1 MKKIGL
7 FLSFFCFL
15 FANLSGQNC
24 SECMVDLPTLPED
37 TLFLSAMPDGSVG
50 TNYEAAL
57 NFRMPKTTTP
67 VNAIDP
73 GTPAG
78 LNIEEI
84 TLISINNLPTG
95 LTWETAE
102 IEYFPEENT
111 DGCIQFCGTPL
122 IADTF
127 VVEITIA
134 AKVAII
140 TQTTSFRFV
149 MVINPAS
156 SNTAGFSLSNNISCG
171 PTEVE
176 ITNNIPSNGQGG
188 ISYLWDF
195 GNGNSTLNE
204 QPNTQTY
211 TEPGVYPITYQAIID
226 TVGYLLTSIE
236 VLESGCRDLPSFPS
250 FSTAPDMNIKV
261 LDADDNILFLTPNYD
276 NTFAPIQASTNLLLE
291 EGNYRVEVIDDDG
304 GLNFN
309 DDECG
314 VVTFNRFTT
323 GDLVIGDL
331 TVRLTIVHP
340 VDTVNSVDSVIVYA
354 IPSAPEII
362 SLTSSEICGGQSVI
376 LETNYQERVQ
386 WFQDSVLIPGATEFQ
401 LEVNEAGE
409 YYVQYLSEVGCPASS
424 EILTV
429 TLLTPPATPAYVNE
443 ENVLTLFNQ
452 NNLPEEYTITWL
464 LNGEILEG
472 EFGVSLCIF
481 ESGDYTLSILDE
493 MNGCSNSFTLNVPFD
508 PSAPCITTD
517 VSEIELAKLKI
528 FPNPFG
534 NTLTI
539 QYPDLMEETTLRIF
553 NGMGQMVLN
562 QTWLPGTDQINLSTD
577 TWPSG
582 VYFVEMSTPTER
594 SVEKLIRF

>member
-15 FANLSGQNC
+15 LGNVIGQNC
-24 SECMVDLPTLPED
+24 GACNVSLPVLPED
-37 TLFLSAMPDGSVG
+37 TLFLSAMPDGTVG
-50 TNYEAAL
+50 ANYAETL

-78 LNIEEI
+78 LDIEKI

-95 LTWETAE
+95 ITWETAQ
-102 IEYFPEENT
+102 IEYLPNEET

-122 IADTF
+122 MADTF
-127 VVEITIA
+127 EVEITIA
-134 AKVAII
+134 AKVSVI
-140 TQTTSFRFV
+140 TQTTSFRFRL
-149 MVINPAS
+149 VINPAT

-176 ITNNIPSNGQGG
+176 IINNIPSNGQDG
-188 ISYLWDF
+188 ISYFWDF

-204 QPNTQTY
+204 VPNSQTY
-211 TEPGVYPITYQAIID
+211 TEPGIYPITYQAIID

-236 VLESGCRDLPSFPS
+236 VLESGCRDIPSFPT

-276 NTFAPIQASTNLLLE
+276 NTFAPIQASTNLSLG

-314 VVTFNRFTT
+314 VVSFNRFTT
-323 GDLVIGDL
+323 GDLEIGDL

-340 VDTVNSVDSVIVYA
+340 VDTINSVDSVIVYGVPA
-354 IPSAPEII
+354 TPEII
-362 SLTSSEICGGQSVI
+362 SLTSLELCGGQSVI
-376 LETNYQERVQ
+376 LETNYDESVQ
-386 WFQDSVLIPGATEFQ
+386 WFQDDILIPGATEFQ
-401 LEVNEAGE
+401 IEVSEAGA
-409 YYVQYLSEVGCPASS
+409 YYVQYQSEVGCPANS
-424 EILTV
+424 EILEV

-443 ENVLTLFNQ
+443 DNVLTLFNQ
-452 NNLPEEYTITWL
+452 NALPDDYTISWL
-464 LNGEILEG
+464 LNGENLAG
-472 EFGVSLCIF
+472 EYGVSLCIF
-481 ESGDYTLSILDE
+481 ESGNYTLSLVDE
-493 MNGCSNSFTLNVPFD
+493 TTGCSNSFTLNVPYD
-508 PSAPCITTD
+508 PAAPCLTTD
-517 VSEIELAKLKI
+517 ISETALAELLL

-534 NTLTI
+534 DHLTI
-539 QYPDLMEETTLRIF
+539 QRNDLGEEVTIRIF
-553 NGMGQMVLN
+553 NGTGQMVLN
-562 QTWLPGTDQINLSTD
+562 QTWASGINQINLATD
-577 TWPSG
+577 NWGSG
-582 VYFVEMSTPTER
+582 VYLVEISTATER
-594 SVEKLIRF
+594 SVKKLVRF

>member
-7 FLSFFCFL
+7 ILFFFCLL
-15 FANLSGQNC
+15 FGNLVGQNC
-24 SECMVDLPTLPED
+24 EACTVELPTLPED
-37 TLFLSAMPDGSVG
+37 TLFLSLMPDGTVG
-50 TNYEAAL
+50 SEYMDAL

-78 LNIEEI
+78 LDIEEI

-95 LTWETAE
+95 LTWETE
-102 IEYFPEENT
+102 QTEYIPNEET

-122 IADTF
+122 VADTF

-134 AKVAII
+134 ARISII
-140 TQTTSFRFV
+140 TQTTSFRFT
-149 MVINPAS
+149 MVVNPAT
-156 SNTAGFSLSNNISCG
+156 SNTDGFSLSNNISCG

-176 ITNNIPSNGQGG
+176 IINNIPSNGQDG
-188 ISYLWDF
+188 ISYFWDF

-211 TEPGVYPITYQAIID
+211 TEPGVYPITYEAIID

-236 VLESGCRDLPSFPS
+236 VLESGCRDLPSFPT

-276 NTFAPIQASTNLLLE
+276 NTFAPIQASTNLLLG

-314 VVTFNRFTT
+314 VVSFNRFTT

-331 TVRLTIVHP
+331 TVRLTIIHP

-354 IPSAPEII
+354 VPETPEII
-362 SLTSSEICGGQSVI
+362 ALNSTELCGGQSVI
-376 LETNYQERVQ
+376 LETNYEDRLQ
-386 WFQDSVLIPGATEFQ
+386 WFQDSILIPGATDFQ
-401 LEVNEAGE
+401 LEVSEAGE

-424 EILTV
+424 EILAIN
-429 TLLTPPATPAYVNE
+429 LLTPPATPAYVNE
-443 ENVLTLFNQ
+443 ENVLTLFNP
-452 NNLPEEYTITWL
+452 NNLPEDYSTTWL
-464 LNGEILEG
+464 LNGAILEG
-472 EFGVSLCIF
+472 EFGLSLCIF
-481 ESGDYTLSILDE
+481 ESGNYTLSVLDE
-493 MNGCSNSFTLNVPFD
+493 MTGCSNSFTLNVPYD
-508 PSAPCITTD
+508 PTAPCLTTD
-517 VSEIELAKLKI
+517 VSENGLAEIMI
-528 FPNPFG
+528 FPNPFDDH
-534 NTLTI
+534 LTI
-539 QYPDLMEETTLRIF
+539 QRNELGEEMTIRIF
-553 NGMGQMVLN
+553 NGTGQLILN
-562 QTWLPGTDQINLSTD
+562 QHWSPGTNQLNLT
-577 TWPSG
+577 TENWLSG
-582 VYFVEMSTPTER
+582 VYLIEMTTATER
-594 SVEKLIRF
+594 SVEKIVRF

>member
-15 FANLSGQNC
+15 FGNLSGQVCN
-24 SECMVDLPTLPED
+24 ECIVDLPTLPED
-37 TLFLSAMPDGSVG
+37 TLFLGAMPDGFVG

-78 LNIEEI
+78 LDIEEI
-84 TLISINNLPTG
+84 TLLSINNLPTG
-95 LTWETAE
+95 LIWETVE
-102 IEYFPEENT
+102 TEFFPDENT

-122 IADTF
+122 VAGTYE
-127 VVEITIA
+127 VEVAIA
-134 AKVAII
+134 AKISII
-140 TQTTSFRFV
+140 TQTTAFRFV

-176 ITNNIPSNGQGG
+176 IINNIPSNGQGG

-204 QPNTQTY
+204 QPNSQTY

-236 VLESGCRDLPSFPS
+236 VLESGCRDIPSLPN

-276 NTFAPIQASTNLLLE
+276 NTFAPIQASTNLLLG

-304 GLNFN
+304 GLNFD

-314 VVTFNRFTT
+314 VVSFNRFTT
-323 GDLVIGDL
+323 GNLVVGDL

-340 VDTVNSVDSVIVYA
+340 VDTVISMDSVIVYEV
-354 IPSAPEII
+354 PTSPEII
-362 SLTSSEICGGQSVI
+362 SLTSLELCGGQSVI
-376 LETNYQERVQ
+376 LETNYEERVQ
-386 WFQDSVLIPGATEFQ
+386 WFQDSILIPGATEFQ
-401 LEVNEAGE
+401 LEVSEAGE
-409 YYVQYLSEVGCPASS
+409 YYVQYQSEVGCPAGS

-429 TLLTPPATPAYVNE
+429 TLLTPPTTPAYVNE

-452 NNLPEEYTITWL
+452 NILPEDYTIVWL
-464 LNGEILEG
+464 LNGEVLEG
-472 EFGVSLCIF
+472 EHSVSLCIF
-481 ESGDYTLSILDE
+481 ESGAYTLSLVDE
-493 MNGCSNSFTLNVPFD
+493 TTGCSNSFTLNVPFD
-508 PSAPCITTD
+508 PAAPCLTTD
-517 VSEIELAKLKI
+517 VFEVELAAVKI
-528 FPNPFG
+528 FPNPFS
-534 NTLTI
+534 NQLTI
-539 QYPDLMEETTLRIF
+539 QQADLSEKMTVRIF
-553 NGMGQMVLN
+553 NGMGQIMLN
-562 QTWLPGTDQINLSTD
+562 QTWLPGTNEIKLSTD
-577 TWPSG
+577 NWVSG
-582 VYFVEMSTPTER
+582 VYFVEMTTSTEKT
-594 SVEKLIRF
+594 VEKLIKL